1 MESCGEVAVILT
13 DELID
18 HLYRLSYE
26 ADIPLRWL
34 VAGII
39 CDTMETAAAGH
50 QSSRPITSMR
60 AAGYAGVFL
69 ASIPAVSWP

>member
-1 MESCGEVAVILT
+1 MESSGEVAVILT

-34 VAGII
+34 IAGII
-39 CDTMETAAAGH
+39 CDTMETAAARGRGGH
-50 QSSRPITSMR
+50 GERR
-60 AAGYAGVFL
+60 GRDAGL
-69 ASIPAVSWP
+69 HS